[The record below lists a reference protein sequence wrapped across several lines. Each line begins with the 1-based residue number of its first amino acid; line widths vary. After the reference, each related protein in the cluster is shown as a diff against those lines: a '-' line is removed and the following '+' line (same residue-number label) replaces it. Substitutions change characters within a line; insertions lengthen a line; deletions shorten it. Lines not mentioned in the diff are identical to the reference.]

1 MTGRRERQKQDRQRR
16 ILQAAALLFARGGY
30 PETSMEDIA
39 ARADLATGTVY
50 NYFDSKAELLAAVVA
65 QQTQEVVAMAERIVA
80 QPGLDVDATFAELTD
95 LYLDLIARHER
106 SVWREVIGA
115 AYAEGGKTAA
125 LVFESDVR
133 LLAQMERLLE
143 AYRRRGKLCGEISPG
158 DGAFALYS
166 IYLSATLAFITSE
179 GLSLDATRSLI
190 RKGVDVV
197 LHGLLNRSQSE
208 RTQS

>member
-1 MTGRRERQKQDRQRR
+1 MTGRREQQKQDRQHR
-16 ILQAAALLFARGGY
+16 ILRAAELLFARGGY
-30 PETSMEDIA
+30 PETNMEDIA

-80 QPGLDVDATFAELTD
+80 QPGPDVEATFAELTD
-95 LYLDLIARHER
+95 VYLNLVARHER
-106 SVWREVIGA
+106 SIWRELIGA

-133 LLAQMERLLE
+133 LLAQTERLLE
-143 AYRRRGKLCGEISPG
+143 AYRSRGRLRGEIPP
-158 DGAFALYS
+158 GAFALYS
-166 IYLSATLAFITSE
+166 MYLSATLAYITSE
-179 GLSLDATRSLI
+179 GVSLDATRSLI

-208 RTQS
+208 TS

>member
-1 MTGRRERQKQDRQRR
+1 MTGRREQQKQDRQHR
-16 ILQAAALLFARGGY
+16 ILRAAELLFARGGY
-30 PETSMEDIA
+30 PETNMEDIA

-80 QPGLDVDATFAELTD
+80 QPGPDVEATFAELTD
-95 LYLDLIARHER
+95 VYLNLVARHER
-106 SVWREVIGA
+106 SIWRELLGA

-133 LLAQMERLLE
+133 LLAQTERLLE
-143 AYRRRGKLCGEISPG
+143 AYRSRGRLRGEIPP
-158 DGAFALYS
+158 GAFALYS
-166 IYLSATLAFITSE
+166 MYLSATLAYITSE
-179 GLSLDATRSLI
+179 GVSLDATRSLI

-208 RTQS
+208 TS